1 MYSSN
6 FGIPSLDI
14 YCRCADRFYLG
25 QVGLG
30 ILKLL
35 TFDGFGL
42 WTIIDRLLNMKKV
55 KESNFN
61 ELALHL

>member
-1 MYSSN
+1 MYFSN

-42 WTIIDRLLNMKKV
+42 WTIIDRLL
-55 KESNFN
+55 
-61 ELALHL
+61 